1 MAVKRS
7 QTLHKPRRT
16 TKTLPAWVRA
26 IPQSQAHGSGHLQKR
41 LWRVVSDF
49 VRLRDWYKYGGKCVA
64 TGVII
69 PHWTQ
74 GNAGHFKAY
83 SKCNGLY
90 KFDEQN
96 IHLQSAS
103 SNAWG
108 DYDHWKAFEAEL
120 RRRGYAV
127 DNFDLINRSHS
138 LKFTNEDIMNQ
149 MKWILSEMKGLP
161 EQPDYYLRASTLLGE
176 LQ

>member
-1 MAVKRS
+1 MAVVPK
-7 QTLHKPRRT
+7 
-16 TKTLPAWVRA
+16 WVKA
-26 IPQSQAHGSGHLQKR
+26 IPPSQSHGSGDLQKR
-41 LWRVVSDF
+41 LWRLTSDY
-49 VRLRDWYKYGGKCVA
+49 VRIRDWYAYKGLCVA
-64 TGVII
+64 TGAYI

-83 SKCNGLY
+83 SKCNGLF

-96 IHLQSAS
+96 IHLQSAG

-138 LKFTNEDIMNQ
+138 LKFTNEDIINQ
-149 MKWILSEMKGLP
+149 MKWILSEMKGLK
-161 EQPDYYLRASTLLGE
+161 EQPDYYLRASTLLAE
-176 LQ
+176 LQQ